1 MENSET
7 LVSQKEII
15 RRVAGDLE
23 VTDIIPE
30 TLKDEVPIV
39 VLPGW
44 GETPATHKDT
54 LNAIVNLDRRAIAI
68 RIPRLGGVRAQDGYP
83 RSEYNKAI
91 ALIDTL
97 NKKELKTVDLIA
109 HSEGAIPAIIAA
121 LNYPERFRA
130 IVFVDPAGLIGK
142 DSTIKLGA
150 RFASMLLKDAQR
162 MRKAPEDKKE
172 NMLRAARE
180 SAKYFFANPKRGIQE
195 VNAIAA
201 SDIYEMLSALG
212 EVGIKVSVIHG
223 TNDSLFP
230 MGKVLRT
237 AREKGGMDTIGFY
250 SVKGDHREI
259 SVHPEK
265 YTALAVNALE
275 DLSIKH

>member
-1 MENSET
+1 M
-7 LVSQKEII
+7 
-15 RRVAGDLE
+15 
-23 VTDIIPE
+23 
-30 TLKDEVPIV
+30 
-39 VLPGW
+39 
-44 GETPATHKDT
+44 
-54 LNAIVNLDRRAIAI
+54 
-68 RIPRLGGVRAQDGYP
+68 
-83 RSEYNKAI
+83 
-91 ALIDTL
+91 

-121 LNYPERFRA
+121 LSYPERFRA

-172 NMLRAARE
+172 NMLKAARE
-180 SAKYFFANPKRGIQE
+180 SAKYFLTNPKRGIQE
-195 VNAIAA
+195 VNAIADA
-201 SDIYEMLSALG
+201 DIYEMLTALKG
-212 EVGIKVSVIHG
+212 LGIKVSVIHG
-223 TNDSLFP
+223 TDDSLFP

-237 AREKGGMDTIGFY
+237 AREKGGIDTIGFY

-259 SVHPEK
+259 SVHPEE

-275 DLSIKH
+275 DLSRKT